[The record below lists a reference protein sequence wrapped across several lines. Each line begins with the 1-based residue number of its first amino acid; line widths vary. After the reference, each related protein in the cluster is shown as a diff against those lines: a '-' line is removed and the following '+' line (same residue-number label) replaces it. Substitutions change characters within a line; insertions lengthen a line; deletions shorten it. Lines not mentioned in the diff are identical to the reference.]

1 MSRFIPIY
9 EEIFLRSAVFPD
21 LAAVICRDECISFS
35 RLDQFSSNLAWQL
48 QESGIGPGCVV
59 GINLFPSANLAIS
72 IFAVLKS
79 GAAYIPLSSNF
90 PEERIRYI
98 LKDADA
104 RLVITDNSL
113 SHILVFGQTPV
124 LIPDWSE
131 VKDHNNKR
139 VLIANPVKA
148 SDLAY
153 ILYTSGSTGKPKGVM
168 IEHRN
173 LNYYVHWF
181 CQCVM
186 PESRVGL
193 PLTSSFIFAA
203 AITQFFS
210 TLLSGKTLHILD
222 PLVIR
227 QPDKLLQWYS
237 MYPGMGL
244 YCVPTLWSE
253 ILNYL
258 DTADGVNLRSSAPSC
273 VYLSGE
279 AVTDD
284 LLKRSFSALPS
295 LQLWNLYGPTEATA
309 NLTAARLYPGDP
321 AHIGKPLH
329 GTTVF
334 IVGDDMNL
342 VDQGVAGELIASGE
356 GIARGY
362 LNLPEITGTTFF
374 SSKLNGAD
382 TIRMYRSGD
391 LVKQDEAGRLIYI
404 GRKDQQVKIRGFR
417 IELSEIEQALLAIE
431 EVKQA
436 VVKVVDERQNGK
448 RLVAYLVFKAGNSV
462 PVVRLRKILMRIL
475 PDYMV
480 PEVFVALDHL
490 PQLPNGKI
498 DRKSLP
504 LPGIQRPDLGYPAV
518 PPSTTDEKMIVRIWE
533 EVLGLEGIG
542 LDDNFFDLGGN
553 SLKAGAIVLDVKAR
567 TGIGMPIRHIFDYPT
582 PGKLSRLQVKVLQ
595 QNTPPEVV
603 STDIVQSGLSENQKA
618 LWFLQQMEPGLSAYN
633 IFYSITLTGQLDIA
647 GFEKALRTIM
657 PGNGNQPD
665 LANPGSDN
673 NVLEVFLSQTGA
685 QAVSM
690 DTALEHARSM
700 ADSPFNLEQG
710 KPFRFILYRLD
721 DDRHLLAF
729 IVHHS
734 VFDGFS
740 FGIFLKQLSLFY
752 DQAHKGDDSGHQA
765 PAASYSQFCNEEKHY
780 LNSIEYETDKSYW
793 QKQLLNAPTFFEI
806 PTDFTR
812 PEFPTHEGGQVRRMI
827 HPLLKSRLKSLSD
840 DMGASLFM
848 TCLAAFSILLFRHTG
863 RKDIL
868 IGTPVANRLKK
879 SFLSLIGYFV
889 NTMLV
894 RTNIDSDL
902 AFRDWMGLMR
912 NQILEGL
919 DHSRFPFTRTGEV
932 LKTERIPGINPFFQI
947 MFAYHET
954 DWEFSTHTG
963 ISGLAR
969 EEFFGRSKFDIFTE
983 IFDSGDTAEIVLT
996 FSSRLYHPGTIEI
1009 LLDHFIQIL
1018 EEISVSPE
1026 TSIHAIN
1033 LISPEEHNKIVY
1045 QWNETAFEHQFN
1057 GNVADMVV
1065 RQAEITPDLPAL
1077 VSRQE
1082 VITYSEMA
1090 RVTEVIAGNLRHL
1103 GVKNGVA
1110 VGIHLE
1116 NSPNMVMC
1124 IIAVFRAG
1132 GIYIPLDPYYPDERL
1147 RYVIEKT
1154 RVRFLIV
1161 DEEQISRKREL
1172 SEQIIPVREL
1182 LKESSELQ
1190 GPASSEP
1197 DIPGNLAYIMFTS
1210 GSTGN
1215 PKGVMIRHDSLL
1227 NFMVWMKTELKI
1239 SSADTFLSTTSIN
1252 FDISFLELFT
1262 PLISGAS
1269 LVLEKRSELQAPE
1282 KIEVILNEMKVN
1294 TVQFVPSGLKA
1305 LCDAGVLRRARYLK
1319 NIISG
1324 GEKLSRSLQEQIF
1337 SESDG
1342 ILINLYGP
1350 TEATVYMACWHC
1362 RRNSPLRM
1370 VPIGFPIFNASF
1382 YILDE
1387 KLEPVPVGV
1396 TGEIYLGGQVLAEG
1410 YFEDTAQT
1418 ASRFLTD
1425 PFLRGKGNRIYKT
1438 GDLGR
1443 YLYDGSV
1450 EFLGRTDHQVKV
1462 RGFRIELGEVES
1474 NILRFPG
1481 VRRVVVYA
1489 REHGEEDIRLTAYIV
1504 QEPSASLNEKE
1515 LREFLRLHL
1524 PAYMIPGHFII
1535 APAIPT
1541 LPNGKTDFKA
1551 LINLRPPVPKVPE
1564 FIHLQ
1569 MNETEASLIE
1579 LWKEILD
1586 HGAFTPHD
1594 NFFEVGG
1601 HSLLLVRLKD
1611 LIAEKLK
1618 EEVSIVDLFHYPTIR
1633 SLATFLRKD
1642 KPVHPYIDVAKRVAM
1657 RNKNIRQQN
1666 SKRIS
1671 PDNNQS

>member
-1 MSRFIPIY
+1 
-9 EEIFLRSAVFPD
+9 
-21 LAAVICRDECISFS
+21 
-35 RLDQFSSNLAWQL
+35 
-48 QESGIGPGCVV
+48 
-59 GINLFPSANLAIS
+59 
-72 IFAVLKS
+72 
-79 GAAYIPLSSNF
+79 
-90 PEERIRYI
+90 
-98 LKDADA
+98 
-104 RLVITDNSL
+104 
-113 SHILVFGQTPV
+113 
-124 LIPDWSE
+124 
-131 VKDHNNKR
+131 
-139 VLIANPVKA
+139 
-148 SDLAY
+148 
-153 ILYTSGSTGKPKGVM
+153 
-168 IEHRN
+168 
-173 LNYYVHWF
+173 
-181 CQCVM
+181 
-186 PESRVGL
+186 
-193 PLTSSFIFAA
+193 
-203 AITQFFS
+203 
-210 TLLSGKTLHILD
+210 
-222 PLVIR
+222 
-227 QPDKLLQWYS
+227 
-237 MYPGMGL
+237 
-244 YCVPTLWSE
+244 
-253 ILNYL
+253 
-258 DTADGVNLRSSAPSC
+258 
-273 VYLSGE
+273 
-279 AVTDD
+279 
-284 LLKRSFSALPS
+284 
-295 LQLWNLYGPTEATA
+295 
-309 NLTAARLYPGDP
+309 
-321 AHIGKPLH
+321 
-329 GTTVF
+329 
-334 IVGDDMNL
+334 
-342 VDQGVAGELIASGE
+342 
-356 GIARGY
+356 
-362 LNLPEITGTTFF
+362 
-374 SSKLNGAD
+374 
-382 TIRMYRSGD
+382 
-391 LVKQDEAGRLIYI
+391 
-404 GRKDQQVKIRGFR
+404 
-417 IELSEIEQALLAIE
+417 
-431 EVKQA
+431 
-436 VVKVVDERQNGK
+436 
-448 RLVAYLVFKAGNSV
+448 
-462 PVVRLRKILMRIL
+462 
-475 PDYMV
+475 
-480 PEVFVALDHL
+480 
-490 PQLPNGKI
+490 
-498 DRKSLP
+498 
-504 LPGIQRPDLGYPAV
+504 
-518 PPSTTDEKMIVRIWE
+518 
-533 EVLGLEGIG
+533 
-542 LDDNFFDLGGN
+542 
-553 SLKAGAIVLDVKAR
+553 
-567 TGIGMPIRHIFDYPT
+567 
-582 PGKLSRLQVKVLQ
+582 
-595 QNTPPEVV
+595 
-603 STDIVQSGLSENQKA
+603 
-618 LWFLQQMEPGLSAYN
+618 
-633 IFYSITLTGQLDIA
+633 
-647 GFEKALRTIM
+647 
-657 PGNGNQPD
+657 
-665 LANPGSDN
+665 
-673 NVLEVFLSQTGA
+673 
-685 QAVSM
+685 
-690 DTALEHARSM
+690 
-700 ADSPFNLEQG
+700 
-710 KPFRFILYRLD
+710 
-721 DDRHLLAF
+721 
-729 IVHHS
+729 
-734 VFDGFS
+734 
-740 FGIFLKQLSLFY
+740 
-752 DQAHKGDDSGHQA
+752 
-765 PAASYSQFCNEEKHY
+765 
-780 LNSIEYETDKSYW
+780 
-793 QKQLLNAPTFFEI
+793 
-806 PTDFTR
+806 
-812 PEFPTHEGGQVRRMI
+812 
-827 HPLLKSRLKSLSD
+827 
-840 DMGASLFM
+840 
-848 TCLAAFSILLFRHTG
+848 
-863 RKDIL
+863 
-868 IGTPVANRLKK
+868 
-879 SFLSLIGYFV
+879 
-889 NTMLV
+889 MLV

-1026 TSIHAIN
+1026 TRINDIN
-1033 LISPEEHNKIVY
+1033 LISKEERNLLVY

-1065 RQAEITPDLPAL
+1065 RQAEITPDLAAL

-1082 VITYSEMA
+1082 VITYREMA
-1090 RVTEVIAGNLRHL
+1090 RLTEVIAGNLRRL

-1161 DEEQISRKREL
+1161 DEEQMSRKREL
-1172 SEQIIPVREL
+1172 SEQNIPVSEL

-1227 NFMVWMKTELKI
+1227 NFMVWMKTELKV
-1239 SSADTFLSTTSIN
+1239 SSADIFLSTTSIN

-1282 KIEVILNEMKVN
+1282 KIEAILNEMKVN

-1337 SESDG
+1337 RESEG
-1342 ILINLYGP
+1342 VLINLYGP

-1362 RRNSPLRM
+1362 RRNSHLRM

-1410 YFEDTAQT
+1410 YFEDPAQT
-1418 ASRFLTD
+1418 ASRFLPD
-1425 PFLRGKGNRIYKT
+1425 PFLQGKGSRIYKT

-1443 YLYDGSV
+1443 YMYDGSV

-1535 APAIPT
+1535 APSIPT

-1551 LINLRPPVPKVPE
+1551 LINLRPPAPKVPE
-1564 FIHLQ
+1564 FIHHQ
-1569 MNETEASLIE
+1569 MNETEALLID

-1642 KPVHPYIDVAKRVAM
+1642 KPVHFNMDVAKRVAM